1 MKLVE
6 KLIARRPDLRLLG
19 ARHAQRGLEIAREAR
34 PDVILMDIHLPGM
47 SGVQAMA
54 LLAADP
60 ATAQIPVV
68 ALSAHAMPQDIE
80 AGLAAGFLRYLTK
93 PIRVEEFMHTLDL
106 ALEIATT
113 NTARAAAEE
122 TP

>member
-1 MKLVE
+1 M
-6 KLIARRPDLRLLG
+6 RLLC
-19 ARHAQRGLEIAREAR
+19 ARHGQRGPEIAREAR

-60 ATAQIPVV
+60 ATAHIPVI
-68 ALSAHAMPQDIE
+68 ALSAHAMQHDIE

-93 PIRVEEFMHTLDL
+93 PIRVDEFMHTLDL
-106 ALEIATT
+106 ALDLATT
-113 NTARAAAEE
+113 NTARAVVEE